1 MSLYVRLMT
10 GFWSHRK
17 TAKLRSL
24 IGDDALWVPLRL
36 WCYAAEHQPDGCFK
50 QYSSTDIA
58 MLIAYSK
65 DATVMLEALHT
76 AGFMDNMNLHGWE
89 EHNGFHKTY
98 SDRAQKAAKA
108 RWSTSPQTPLP
119 EEESERDTD
128 TEQALLK
135 HASSM
140 EGFLEFWKSYPNKT
154 GKGDAEKV
162 WKTHKLSKLSE
173 DIMAGLKRSKA
184 SQKWIKDNGQ
194 YVPNPA
200 KWLRSK
206 GWEDGVPVSS
216 IPRPKV
222 EPVRVEDIGPMEGF
236 EWMRDGKRPVTPDPN
251 DW

>member
-50 QYSSTDIA
+50 QYSSNDIA

-76 AGFMDNMNLHGWE
+76 AGFMDDMNLHGWE

-108 RWSTSPQTPLP
+108 RWAVSPQTPLP

-140 EGFLEFWKSYPNKT
+140 EGFLEFWEAYPKKKA
-154 GKGDAEKV
+154 KGGAEKA
-162 WKTHKLSKLSE
+162 WKNHKLGKLF
-173 DIMAGLKRSKA
+173 DPIMAGLKRAITSKDWKQD
-184 SQKWIKDNGQ
+184 SGKWI
-194 YVPNPA
+194 PHPA
-200 KWLRSK
+200 TWLNDK
-206 GWEDGVPVSS
+206 GWEDGVSET
-216 IPRPKV
+216 PRPKEVWVAV
-222 EPVRVEDIGPMEGF
+222 E
-236 EWMRDGKRPVTPDPN
+236 TPDYPTLEELATRHLQ
-251 DW
+251 